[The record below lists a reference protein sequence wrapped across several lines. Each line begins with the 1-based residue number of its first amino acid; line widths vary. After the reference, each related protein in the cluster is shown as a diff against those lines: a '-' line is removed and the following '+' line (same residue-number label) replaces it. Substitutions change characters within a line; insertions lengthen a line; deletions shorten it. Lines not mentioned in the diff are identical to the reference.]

1 MERFLAGVFLFISFG
16 ATAECWV
23 VGDMHGISYSER
35 NNFQPE
41 EDGFS
46 GSFIIKTNGEDA
58 SITYSGAN
66 AGGMAYKT
74 LSENSIIGIGANG
87 ETQRVVDSWVIHP
100 NGAVLMSKTIS
111 GYGKMDSTKAFV
123 GKVKRKC

>member
-1 MERFLAGVFLFISFG
+1 MKLIIAMAFLVFSFSVS
-16 ATAECWV
+16 AECWV

-46 GSFIIKTNGEDA
+46 GKFIIKTNGEDA
-58 SITYSGAN
+58 SITYSGTD
-66 AGGMAYKT
+66 AGGMAYKA
-74 LSENSIIGIGANG
+74 LSKNSIIGIGANG
-87 ETQRVVDSWVIHP
+87 ETQRVIDSWVIHP
-100 NGAVLMSKTIS
+100 NGTVLMSKTIS
-111 GYGKMDSTKAFV
+111 GYGNMDSTKAFV